1 MRRKLNS
8 HAALRS
14 PTKDDLRNGPSRDK
28 LPEKV
33 RRMSKSET
41 ACGICGVSY
50 LVFSEVK
57 ELESQLKDARQ
68 ELAAEKAQAGE
79 RGRLVFSEVKQLE
92 SQLKAAKQELEKA
105 QAGERGRCAASTD
118 DGVELKRLQREI
130 AALKD
135 ASKRALAVRDQDS
148 ADAEQRLARELS
160 EQQQAHEA
168 ALVAAAAD
176 ATAVAEQQ
184 QQRLQHER
192 QLRHRSAGLLGECQ
206 LQLGHA
212 RTSLRQEQAALQLL
226 RREFEDGRAQAMA
239 CLQDMAAQLLAKVR
253 AQSDKA
259 RAEARAHEMA
269 AVTATIALAAEQRE
283 VESLRLQL
291 SQQVGAAQS
300 SKGDLSRQLAA
311 QGVQVEASREEAAC
325 ARRDAAQLA
334 QQCEAQ
340 EAASAAAVADLKQRL
355 QLQENL
361 CRAADEQLV
370 ARANKLQRCEEAAE
384 ASEAGARAARAL
396 SVEMS
401 AALEGQKAK
410 TEGLAT
416 RLRAAEEERD
426 SVDVQLREL
435 RCAQASAE
443 GRAGIALRE
452 SKALRAQLDDLEKC
466 SAGTRSETEAECQRL
481 RAALQAATEA
491 AECQAR
497 DDAASKSAAQ
507 AQLHDDIQA
516 ERTAHCARVA
526 EAQAAQRKAADQQ
539 QRTAQAELVAQRKEL
554 AAQAAAAAAVAE
566 REVSKVL
573 TALRRAAAEQTSAA
587 QRWEQQHKHTTA
599 RVQELETQL
608 SQVREGA
615 DRAGQ
620 ERARANAQCASL
632 RSQVEDAKA
641 SLAQAGRQ
649 AADKENEDACVER
662 LEGTLI
668 KLTSLCREKDAQIRR
683 LQGTVQKECAE
694 RTRILS
700 ELAASR
706 VQQHR

>member
-1 MRRKLNS
+1 MRKLKNS

-57 ELESQLKDARQ
+57 ELER
-68 ELAAEKAQAGE
+68 
-79 RGRLVFSEVKQLE
+79 
-92 SQLKAAKQELEKA
+92 QLKAAQQELSAAKA

-148 ADAEQRLARELS
+148 AEAEQRLARELS
-160 EQQQAHEA
+160 EQQQVHEA
-168 ALVAAAAD
+168 ALAAAAAG
-176 ATAVAEQQ
+176 ATTAAEQQ

-259 RAEARAHEMA
+259 RAEVRAHEMA

-361 CRAADEQLV
+361 CRAADEKLV

-384 ASEAGARAARAL
+384 ASEAGARTARAL
-396 SVEMS
+396 SVEMG

-452 SKALRAQLDDLEKC
+452 SKALRAQLDDLEAAQKC

-497 DDAASKSAAQ
+497 DGAASKSAAL

-516 ERTAHCARVA
+516 ERTAHAVRVA
-526 EAQAAQRKAADQQ
+526 EAQAAQREAADQQ
-539 QRTAQAELVAQRKEL
+539 QRTAQAGLVAQRKEL
-554 AAQAAAAAAVAE
+554 AAQAAAAAAAAE
-566 REVSKVL
+566 REVSKVS
-573 TALRRAAAEQTSAA
+573 TALRRAAAEQQAA
-587 QRWEQQHKHTTA
+587 SA

-620 ERARANAQCASL
+620 EGARANAQCASL
-632 RSQVEDAKA
+632 RSQVEEAKA

-668 KLTSLCREKDAQIRR
+668 KLTSLCREKDTQIRR
-683 LQGTVQKECAE
+683 LRGTVQKECAE

-706 VQQHR
+706 VQLHR

>member
-135 ASKRALAVRDQDS
+135 ASKRALAERDQD
-148 ADAEQRLARELS
+148 EQRLARELS

-168 ALVAAAAD
+168 ALAAAAAD

-212 RTSLRQEQAALQLL
+212 RASLRQEQAALQLL

-396 SVEMS
+396 SVEMG

-426 SVDVQLREL
+426 SADVQLREL

-573 TALRRAAAEQTSAA
+573 TALRRAAAEQTAAA

>member
-57 ELESQLKDARQ
+57 ELEQ
-68 ELAAEKAQAGE
+68 ELQ
-79 RGRLVFSEVKQLE
+79 
-92 SQLKAAKQELEKA
+92 AAKQELLKA

-135 ASKRALAVRDQDS
+135 ASKRALAERDQD
-148 ADAEQRLARELS
+148 EQRLARELS

-168 ALVAAAAD
+168 ALAAAAAD

-259 RAEARAHEMA
+259 RAEAQAHEMA

-370 ARANKLQRCEEAAE
+370 ARANKLQHCEEAAE

-396 SVEMS
+396 SVEMG

-516 ERTAHCARVA
+516 ERTAHCVRVA

-573 TALRRAAAEQTSAA
+573 TALRRAAAEQT